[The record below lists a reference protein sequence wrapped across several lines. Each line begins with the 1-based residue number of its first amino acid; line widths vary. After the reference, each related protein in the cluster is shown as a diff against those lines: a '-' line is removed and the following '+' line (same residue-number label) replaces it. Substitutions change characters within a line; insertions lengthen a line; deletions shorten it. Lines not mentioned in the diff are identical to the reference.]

1 MVGRLE
7 REIMRD
13 LGAMIRTFFVNT
25 IIIIHSIFMCLWGL
39 VLVPFDRN
47 GRLIHFYAA
56 VPWAKAILW
65 YCGVKVITK
74 GLGNVDRTVPRI
86 YMTNHQSYLDVF
98 GLLSVLPV
106 DFKFLMKQE
115 LMKIPLLGFAM
126 KRAGYIG
133 IERGDPRMA
142 VESMKAAAERIQE
155 GASVLIFPEG
165 TRSEDGTLQTFK
177 RGGFNLALRAGCEIM
192 PIGIGGS
199 GRLLPKGSF
208 RVKRGT
214 FAISVGRPIVTCKYR
229 KKTIDLLMEEV
240 RGAIEGLKAE
250 SEELLKS
257 DG

>member
-1 MVGRLE
+1 
-7 REIMRD
+7 
-13 LGAMIRTFFVNT
+13 
-25 IIIIHSIFMCLWGL
+25 MCLWGL